1 MSARRC
7 RLRGS
12 RRGAHSDSCVGILRL
27 AIFWNHWAR
36 QGAGETFLPLS
47 LSYFLS
53 LFSLPLLRPRSL
65 GIAAPPVSSLLYIH
79 RLVFFCSPTSTV
91 LSSFTGTSLEK
102 VADTQVQSQTH
113 MYGSDSAQIR
123 TRWYPIP
130 VLYGSTDRSTRLPV
144 VPRNELLMMVGDDG
158 PMPGPLARKPTRW
171 QEFTFHHQGYM
182 CNQI

>member
-36 QGAGETFLPLS
+36 QGAGETVLPLS

-65 GIAAPPVSSLLYIH
+65 GIATPPVSSLLYIH
-79 RLVFFCSPTSTV
+79 RHGVLYSFVPPLVQSCPV
-91 LSSFTGTSLEK
+91 LPAPALK
-102 VADTQVQSQTH
+102 KSQTH
-113 MYGSDSAQIR
+113 KYSHKHTCMVVIRPKSAPDGTQYR
-123 TRWYPIP
+123 YFTGPP
-130 VLYGSTDRSTRLPV
+130 TDQR
-144 VPRNELLMMVGDDG
+144 
-158 PMPGPLARKPTRW
+158 
-171 QEFTFHHQGYM
+171 GYR
-182 CNQI
+182 